1 MLGHMKDLG
10 LSELPPGFESLAR
23 ALCAWVRQGDTASLE
38 RWFARELEADGAP
51 IRMSIPDWWRCVRG
65 LAEARQSRP
74 GWSKKVDRQALALLR
89 SLLRFSRPAG
99 TPTTDFD
106 SVEPNDGC
114 QSSLAHLARAYPRSG
129 EARVIGWW
137 LSLPDSLHVPPPL
150 PAWSSSRHVL
160 AVMRGG
166 WQKSDDLLVVDHRGR
181 EPHSR
186 FELMGSGCS
195 WLGPDW
201 RLAKTVAGSSRARPA
216 SWISSSVADLLEWSY
231 RSSGFRI
238 TRTALLLRGRKLA
251 LLGDQIDGKVLP
263 GKPLETEF
271 DLPAGVTAEPIP
283 GSRGLLLRCSSG
295 RTTAQVLPI
304 ALPAAS
310 YETERGEFRVL
321 DDHSRLKLSHTARG
335 RRCWLPLLVS
345 WDPRRQRKRLS
356 WRVLTVAQDSK
367 VCASDVAF
375 AVRVSWG
382 RDDTLVIYRSLGSPA
397 PRSFLGYQT
406 KARFLVGRFTSEGNV
421 EPLLSLE

>member
-1 MLGHMKDLG
+1 MSATFRLVLNRWQ
-10 LSELPPGFESLAR
+10 R
-23 ALCAWVRQGDTASLE
+23 AAVRWVRSGNSASLE

-51 IRMSIPDWWRCVRG
+51 LRMSIADWWRCVRG
-65 LAEARQSRP
+65 LAEAKQPRP
-74 GWSKKVDRQALALLR
+74 GWSKQVDRQVLALLR
-89 SLLRFSRPAG
+89 ALLRFSRPAG

-106 SVEPNDGC
+106 AVELDASC
-114 QSSLAHLARAYPRSG
+114 RTSLEQLARAYPRSG

-137 LSLPDSLHVPPPL
+137 LSLPGSLHIPPPL

-160 AVMRGG
+160 AVLRGG
-166 WQKSDDLLVVDHRGR
+166 WKKGDDLLVVDHRRR
-181 EPHSR
+181 EARTR

-201 RLAKTVAGSSRARPA
+201 RPA
-216 SWISSSVADLLEWSY
+216 SDGRRFVLSQTRLMGLQLGRRSLEWSY
-231 RSSGFRI
+231 RSSGLRI

-251 LLGDQIDGKVLP
+251 LLGDQIDGKNLP
-263 GKPLETEF
+263 GKLSKPSSTCL
-271 DLPAGVTAEPIP
+271 P
-283 GSRGLLLRCSSG
+283 GSRPSQFPAVAVCSCG
-295 RTTAQVLPI
+295 V
-304 ALPAAS
+304 PAAVRRPRS
-310 YETERGEFRVL
+310 CR
-321 DDHSRLKLSHTARG
+321 SRCRPQLMRPTADSFASCDEHRHLALSCTARG

-345 WDPRRQRKRLS
+345 WDPRRHRKRLS

-367 VCASDVAF
+367 VCAPDVAF

-382 RDDTLVIYRSLGSPA
+382 RDDTLVIYRSLGPAA

-421 EPLLSLE
+421 EPLVSLD